1 MKKKLSLML
10 CLIIMVLTM
19 TACGTD
25 PASIDYLGM
34 EYEELKGSMEQEVAA
49 LVAMTD
55 ETRANINASGT
66 KMLINLLNTWDESVE
81 GLGAYEGLGDFSI
94 SKAQDTV
101 TVEQIVNFEVRPVTV
116 TYVYTYDYE
125 TEQTVLSDTSVD
137 LVYSL
142 GEKMAKAGMNTL
154 MGMGTVFAVLILISL
169 IIYAFNLIPYIQK
182 KFEKRRESEAA
193 EDAVVTQ
200 IEQREEQQQLTDDLE
215 LVAVITA
222 AIAAGT
228 GASADSF
235 VVRSIH
241 RR

>member
-10 CLIIMVLTM
+10 CLIIMAFTM

-25 PASIDYLGM
+25 PASVDYFGM
-34 EYEELKGSMEQEVAA
+34 EYENLKDGMEQDVAA

-55 ETRANINASGT
+55 ENRESINTYGT
-66 KMLINLLNTWDESVE
+66 DAVINLLTTWDDTVAE
-81 GLGAYEGLGDFSI
+81 LGAYQGLGEFSI
-94 SKAQDTV
+94 SKAQNTV
-101 TVEQIVNFEVRPVTV
+101 TTEQIVNFPDRQVII

-125 TEQTVLSDTSVD
+125 TEQATLTDANAD

-142 GEKMAKAGMNTL
+142 GEKMSKAAMNTL
-154 MGMGTVFAVLILISL
+154 MGMGTVFVVLILISL
-169 IIYAFNLIPYIQK
+169 IIYAFKLIPYVQK
-182 KFEKRRESEAA
+182 KFERRGA
-193 EDAVVTQ
+193 EETVENAVVTQ

-228 GASADSF
+228 GAPTDSF